1 MSFNK
6 HYYNFRKAEKYPQED
21 AESTLSN
28 PSIADNDPYYAI
40 PPGTFV
46 NPSQRRAG
54 GRSTFVSA
62 ATELPATTGF
72 KDYNLPAS
80 NAKMLVTLLNVSIL
94 TKQPMLVYG
103 DAGIGKSDII
113 RQTARAATPA
123 GRKFVMWKD
132 IVNDIEAFL
141 SGPEVKKSYVLFDM
155 RASEY
160 LPEDIRG
167 IPDINSTVDFLR
179 YKAPAWVKWC
189 THPDAAGVLFF
200 DELNRGITPT
210 LNSLLQIT
218 LDRVIVE
225 KPVAKEVAMLAAA
238 NLGSEFNGTS
248 ELDPALRN
256 RFSQGAYVA
265 DPDSW
270 IEYAMKNGVHPDVID
285 FVRIN
290 SSGEQKSG
298 NFNAFYQVPS
308 GPEDQAFVS
317 PRALVL
323 FSNTYKKIHELY
335 DKAAEGGKE
344 PDANHYLAMTET
356 AAAQYCGRPWAVAF
370 ATFVRNMALFDLDDL
385 AYKTETQTIAQLS
398 KDPKTGHES
407 ISTINS
413 YVGFVGRAFLY
424 NLRPDVRSTPEGI
437 KNLINLVR
445 ILSKFSQEGVG
456 QIHGAIQV
464 AMPGSDINNRKVLR
478 GHEFLSLFFGGERN
492 RYTALQSAASQL
504 KMDNEQQIDAFIKG
518 MYSNA
523 KLDEREMD
531 NVLDTFK
538 NLLSKNKGNGAKS
551 FEELNAIIPGVI
563 PSSVCENFIDIIK
576 DRLGP
581 AANKSKERK
590 KTTKFSTFG

>member
-6 HYYNFRKAEKYPQED
+6 HYTNFRKAEKYPQED
-21 AESTLSN
+21 AEAPAVNLS
-28 PSIADNDPYYAI
+28 DVDPYQVS
-40 PPGTFV
+40 PPGSFV

-54 GRSTFVSA
+54 GKSTFVST

-167 IPDINSTVDFLR
+167 IPDINSAVDFLR

-256 RFSQGAYVA
+256 RFAQGAYVA
-265 DPDSW
+265 DPESW

-290 SSGEQKSG
+290 ATGEQKNG
-298 NFNAFYQVPS
+298 EFNAFYQVPS

-335 DKAAEGGKE
+335 DKAAEGGEE

-385 AYKTETQTIAQLS
+385 AYKTETQSIEDLA
-398 KDPKTGHES
+398 KDPKTGTIS
-407 ISTINS
+407 ISTTNS
-413 YVGFVGRAFLY
+413 YISFVSRALLY
-424 NLRPDVRSTPEGI
+424 NLRPDVRYTPEGL
-437 KNLINLVR
+437 KNLMNISR
-445 ILSKFSQEGVG
+445 ILPKFRQEGIG
-456 QIHGAIQV
+456 QIQSAINV
-464 AMPGSDINNRKVLR
+464 AHPGGMIGGKPVYR
-478 GHEFLSLFFGGERN
+478 GHEFLGKFLVLEKERYN
-492 RYTALQSAASQL
+492 ALVSAASQL
-504 KMDNEQQIDAFIKG
+504 KMGNEAQIDAFIKG

-523 KLDEREMD
+523 KLDAREMD
-531 NVLDTFK
+531 NALDTFK
-538 NLLSKNKGNGAKS
+538 NLLSRNKGDGVKS
-551 FEELNAIIPGVI
+551 FEDLNTVIPGVLPASACDSI
-563 PSSVCENFIDIIK
+563 SNTIREK
-576 DRLGP
+576 LG
-581 AANKSKERK
+581 AAAKIAKGRAGK
-590 KTTKFSTFG
+590 TKFSTFG

>member
-21 AESTLSN
+21 AEAPGMSLTD
-28 PSIADNDPYYAI
+28 IDPYQASQ
-40 PPGTFV
+40 PGSFV

-54 GRSTFVSA
+54 GKSTFVNT
-62 ATELPATTGF
+62 ATELPMTAPF

-132 IVNDIEAFL
+132 IVGDMENFL

-167 IPDINSTVDFLR
+167 IPDINATVDFLR
-179 YKAPAWVKWC
+179 YKAPAWVMWC

-225 KPVAKEVAMLAAA
+225 KPVAKEVAMIAAA
-238 NLGSEFNGTS
+238 NLGSEFNGTT

-256 RFSQGAYVA
+256 RFAQGAFVA
-265 DPDSW
+265 DPEAW
-270 IEYAMKNGVHPDVID
+270 IEYATKSGVHQDVID
-285 FVRIN
+285 FVKIN
-290 SSGEQKSG
+290 ATGEQKNG
-298 NFNAFYQVPS
+298 EFNAFYQVPS

-335 DKAAEGGKE
+335 DKAAENGEE
-344 PDANHYLAMTET
+344 PDANYYLAMTET
-356 AAAQYCGRPWAVAF
+356 QAAQYCGRPWGVAF

-385 AYKTETQTIAQLS
+385 AYKTETQSIEDLA
-398 KDPKTGHES
+398 KDPKTGTIS
-407 ISTINS
+407 ISTTNS
-413 YVGFVGRAFLY
+413 YISFVGRALLY
-424 NLRPDVRSTPEGI
+424 NLRPDVRYTPEGI
-437 KNLINLVR
+437 KNLMNISRILPKFRQEGIGQIQSSINLA
-445 ILSKFSQEGVG
+445 
-456 QIHGAIQV
+456 H
-464 AMPGSDINNRKVLR
+464 PGGLVQGKIIAR
-478 GHEFLSLFFGGERN
+478 GYEFLAKFLASETD
-492 RYTALQSAASQL
+492 RYKALVSAASQL
-504 KMDNEQQIDAFIKG
+504 KMANEEQIDAFIKG
-518 MYSNA
+518 MYANA
-523 KLDEREMD
+523 KLDSREMD
-531 NVLDTFK
+531 NALDTFK
-538 NLLSKNKGNGAKS
+538 NLLSRNKGDSTKS
-551 FEELNAIIPGVI
+551 FEDLNTVIPGVL
-563 PSSVCENFIDIIK
+563 PANACESIIK
-576 DRLGP
+576 AITSNLSGAAKIAKGR
-581 AANKSKERK
+581 ANK
-590 KTTKFSTFG
+590 TKFSTFG

>member
-6 HYYNFRKAEKYPQED
+6 HYTNFRKAEKYPQED
-21 AESTLSN
+21 AEAPAVNLS
-28 PSIADNDPYYAI
+28 DVDPYQVS
-40 PPGTFV
+40 PPGSFV
-46 NPSQRRAG
+46 NPSQRRG
-54 GRSTFVSA
+54 GGKPTFVST

-132 IVNDIEAFL
+132 IVSDIEAFL
-141 SGPEVKKSYVLFDM
+141 SSSEVKKSYVLFDM

-167 IPDINSTVDFLR
+167 IPDINSAVDFLR

-225 KPVAKEVAMLAAA
+225 KPVAKEVAMIAAA

-256 RFSQGAYVA
+256 RFAQGAYVA
-265 DPDSW
+265 DPESW
-270 IEYAMKNGVHPDVID
+270 IEYAQKNGVHPDVID

-290 SSGEQKSG
+290 ATGEQKNG
-298 NFNAFYQVPS
+298 EFNAFYQVPS
-308 GPEDQAFVS
+308 GPADQAFVS

-335 DKAAEGGKE
+335 DRAAESNEE

-385 AYKTETQTIAQLS
+385 AYKTETQSIEDLA
-398 KDPKTGHES
+398 KDPQTGTIS
-407 ISTINS
+407 ISTTNS
-413 YVGFVGRAFLY
+413 YISFVGRALLY
-424 NLRPDVRSTPEGI
+424 NLRPDVRYTPEGI
-437 KNLINLVR
+437 KNLMNLSR
-445 ILSKFSQEGVG
+445 ILPKFRQEGVG
-456 QIHGAIQV
+456 QIQSSLNV
-464 AMPGSDINNRKVLR
+464 AHPGGMINNKPVYR
-478 GHEFLSLFFGGERN
+478 GYEFLSKFLGTEEER
-492 RYTALQSAASQL
+492 YKALTSAASQL
-504 KMDNEQQIDAFIKG
+504 KMGNEAQIDAFIKG

-523 KLDEREMD
+523 KLDAHELE
-531 NVLDTFK
+531 NALSTFK
-538 NLLSKNKGNGAKS
+538 NLLSRNKGDGAKS
-551 FEELNAIIPGVI
+551 FEDLNTVIPGVL
-563 PSSVCENFIDIIK
+563 PASACESIRKTIISN
-576 DRLGP
+576 LSG
-581 AANKSKERK
+581 AAKIAKGRAGK
-590 KTTKFSTFG
+590 TKFGTFA

>member
-21 AESTLSN
+21 AETPGMSL
-28 PSIADNDPYYAI
+28 ADIDPYQTSQ
-40 PPGTFV
+40 PGSFV
-46 NPSQRRAG
+46 NPSQRRASG
-54 GRSTFVSA
+54 KSTFVST
-62 ATELPATTGF
+62 ATELPMTAPF

-123 GRKFVMWKD
+123 GRKFVVWKD
-132 IVNDIEAFL
+132 IVGDMENFL
-141 SGPEVKKSYVLFDM
+141 SGPGVKNSYVLFDM

-167 IPDINSTVDFLR
+167 IPDINATVDFLR
-179 YKAPAWVKWC
+179 YKAPAWVMWC

-225 KPVAKEVAMLAAA
+225 KPVAKEVAMIAAA
-238 NLGSEFNGTS
+238 NLGSEFNGTT

-256 RFSQGAYVA
+256 RFAQGAFVA
-265 DPDSW
+265 DPEAW
-270 IEYAMKNGVHPDVID
+270 IEYATTSGVHPDVID
-285 FVRIN
+285 FVKIN
-290 SSGEQKSG
+290 ATGQQKNGE
-298 NFNAFYQVPS
+298 FNAFYQVPN

-335 DKAAEGGKE
+335 DKAADSGEE

-356 AAAQYCGRPWAVAF
+356 QAAQYCGRPWAVAF

-385 AYKTETQTIAQLS
+385 AYKTETQSIDDLA
-398 KDPKTGHES
+398 KDPKTGSIS
-407 ISTINS
+407 ISTTNS
-413 YVGFVGRAFLY
+413 YISFVGRALLY
-424 NLRPDVRSTPEGI
+424 NLRPDVRYTPEGI
-437 KNLINLVR
+437 KNLMNIGRILPKFRQEGIGQIQSSINLAHPGG
-445 ILSKFSQEGVG
+445 L
-456 QIHGAIQV
+456 IQGKSV
-464 AMPGSDINNRKVLR
+464 AR
-478 GHEFLSLFFGGERN
+478 GYEFLAKFCASETD
-492 RYTALQSAASQL
+492 RYKALLSAASQL
-504 KMDNEQQIDAFIKG
+504 KMTNEEQIDAFIKG
-518 MYSNA
+518 MYTNA
-523 KLDEREMD
+523 NLDQREMD
-531 NVLDTFK
+531 NALDTFK
-538 NLLSKNKGNGAKS
+538 NLLSRNKGDGTKS
-551 FEELNAIIPGVI
+551 FEDLNTVIPGVL
-563 PSSVCENFIDIIK
+563 PASACESIMKAIISN
-576 DRLGP
+576 LSG
-581 AANKSKERK
+581 AAKIAKGRAGK
-590 KTTKFSTFG
+590 TKFSTFG